1 MLQTI
6 ILKSNSTNAL
16 QEKVNEALKGLFD
29 TNIVDIKLSTSSDGD
44 YVAMIIYS
52 AL

>member
-1 MLQTI
+1 MIQTI
-6 ILKSNSTNAL
+6 ILKSNNTNVL
-16 QEKVNEALKGLFD
+16 QEKVNEALKGLID
-29 TNIVDIKLSTSSDGD
+29 TNIVDIKLSTSSEGY